1 MDSGGGC
8 ANMATNTEETAMSL
22 SRRAA
27 LALPALALPGL
38 ATAQAWAPS
47 RPVRFVV
54 PFAAGGATDIVAR
67 VLSEPMSQRLGQP
80 VAVENRTGAGG
91 NVGVENVVRSAPDGH
106 SLLMGTTGTLT
117 INPHLFA
124 NMGFNPL
131 TDLTPIGLA
140 FATDHVLIVHP
151 SVPAQT
157 AAEFLALV
165 RARPGQLSY
174 GSGGNG
180 TSTHTVAE
188 LFKLVARIDIQHIPY
203 RGSAP
208 ALNDTVAGTV
218 QVMLDQIASAL
229 PQIQAGRVRALAV
242 TGARRHP
249 ALPQVPT
256 VGEIG
261 LAEAEATSWG
271 AVMGPA
277 AMPAP
282 VTDRLGAVL
291 TECLALPAVRDRLA
305 QVGADVRS
313 STPAELAA
321 YMRAET
327 EKWGRVVSTARI
339 TAS

>member
-1 MDSGGGC
+1 MPF
-8 ANMATNTEETAMSL
+8 AP
-22 SRRAA
+22 RRAL
-27 LALPALALPGL
+27 LALPALLAPGI
-38 ATAQAWAPS
+38 AAAQAWAPA
-47 RPVRFVV
+47 RPIRFVV

-67 VLSEPMSQRLGQP
+67 VLSEPMAQRLGQP

-106 SLLMGTTGTLT
+106 TILMGTTGTLT

-131 TDLTPIGLA
+131 TDLAPVGLA
-140 FATDHVLIVHP
+140 FATDHVLIVNP
-151 SVPAQT
+151 AVPAQN
-157 AAEFLALV
+157 AQEFLALA
-165 RARPGQLSY
+165 RARPGALSY

-188 LFKLVARIDIQHIPY
+188 LFKLVAQIDLQHVPY

-208 ALNDTVAGTV
+208 ALNDTVAGNV

-242 TGARRHP
+242 TGARRHA
-249 ALPQVPT
+249 ALPNVPT
-256 VGEIG
+256 VAEIG
-261 LAEAEATSWG
+261 LTAAEATSWG
-271 AVMGPA
+271 AVLAPA
-277 AMPAP
+277 QTPAP
-282 VTDRLGAVL
+282 VLERLAAVL
-291 TECLALPAVRDRLA
+291 RECLELQAVKDRLA